1 MTLDE
6 SFLLAIRE
14 EPDDDTPRLVY
25 ADWLMEQEELWRAE
39 RGEFIR
45 LQCELVRMPE
55 NHPGRE
61 EKQQR
66 ERALLQ
72 RNWEA
77 WIGPFR
83 RLLRSGSQDG
93 WIRGNFKIEAV
104 SKFRR
109 GFVEALSLHARTFLD
124 VAEDLIRLTPL
135 RRLELLRAGS
145 LAEHLASCR
154 VLDGIQR
161 LWFGDYFVD
170 PLDSN
175 GVRALVESPFLRRLS
190 FLSLLRN
197 NVADAGATYLA
208 HSRNL
213 PELRRLE
220 LAHNGISTEGLR
232 ALAGSSLLS
241 QLMYLGL
248 EGNEIT
254 AEGRG
259 LLLASPHLSDS
270 AILRL
275 DGNGRSGFPA

>member
-1 MTLDE
+1 
-6 SFLLAIRE
+6 
-14 EPDDDTPRLVY
+14 VY

-55 NHPGRE
+55 YHPTRE

-66 ERALLQ
+66 ELALLE
-72 RNWEA
+72 RNWA
-77 WIGPFR
+77 VWVGPLR
-83 RLLRSGSQDG
+83 QLLGPGCRDV
-93 WIRGNFKIEAV
+93 WVFGNFKPGAV
-104 SKFRR
+104 TRFRR
-109 GFVEALSLHARTFLD
+109 GFVEALALHAQTFLD
-124 VAEDLIRLTPL
+124 VAEELIRLTPL
-135 RRLELLRAGS
+135 RRLELVRAGS
-145 LAEHLASCR
+145 LVAELAGCR
-154 VLDGIQR
+154 GLDHIQS
-161 LWFGDYFVD
+161 LSFGDYFVD

-175 GVRALVESPFLRRLS
+175 GIRALVESPYLCRLS

-197 NVADAGATYLA
+197 NVADAGATFLA

-220 LAHNGISTEGLR
+220 LAHNGISTEGIR

-241 QLMYLGL
+241 QLLYLGL

-254 AEGRG
+254 AEGRS
-259 LLLASPHLSDS
+259 LLLASPHLRAS

-275 DGNGRSGFPA
+275 DSGR